1 MSIFKQSFPN
11 FVKKQF
17 ETREKVLASGINPNT
32 GESISGGRSKEFFA
46 YSLSKQCTIRM
57 ASGVDLAEGVVI
69 DGRTG
74 KKLAQRY
81 LLEGGIQWE
90 DIDKKKGGLSKNIGG
105 KFEGAYGSTDMRG
118 DAQDGYGIVPMP
130 GIIDAQIRTK

>member
-57 ASGVDLAEGVVI
+57 VSGVNLRSKGAKNDFLEFVPGHPIAGLEKSGPEF
-69 DGRTG
+69 GFS
-74 KKLAQRY
+74 KLF
-81 LLEGGIQWE
+81 
-90 DIDKKKGGLSKNIGG
+90 DNI
-105 KFEGAYGSTDMRG
+105 
-118 DAQDGYGIVPMP
+118 
-130 GIIDAQIRTK
+130 